1 MLKTRITYQTGN
13 PAEYI
18 QALTTSALDKLV
30 TTEVRE
36 ETKEVSVSFFPKKLS
51 YAQYALIH
59 RFLIILAEKINGRI
73 FDKGS
78 MLGYLQDGTPA
89 YIVTNWDEW
98 SRFFYMRKKL
108 HSSQGEYVHVYAN
121 SELLESGILLEYE
134 MSKEGEAFA
143 ITSCTLL
150 TSEGET
156 TLHGEALVLE
166 AEQRF

>member
-30 TTEVRE
+30 TIEVRE
-36 ETKEVSVSFFPKKLS
+36 ETKEVSVSFSEKLS

-59 RFLIILAEKINGRI
+59 RFLVILAEKINGRI

-89 YIVTNWDEW
+89 YIVTNWDDW
-98 SRFFYMRKKL
+98 SRFLHEKKL

>member
-1 MLKTRITYQTGN
+1 MLKTRITYGTGN
-13 PAEYI
+13 PAESI
-18 QALTTSALDKLV
+18 QALATSTLDKLI

-36 ETKEVSVSFFPKKLS
+36 ETREIAVSFSEKLS
-51 YAQYALIH
+51 YAQYAVIH
-59 RFLIILAEKINGRI
+59 RFLVMLAEKINGRV

-98 SRFFYMRKKL
+98 SRFLHEKKL
-108 HSSQGEYVHVYAN
+108 HSSQGEYVHVYADG
-121 SELLESGILLEYE
+121 ELLDSGILLDYE

-150 TSEGET
+150 TSEGEA